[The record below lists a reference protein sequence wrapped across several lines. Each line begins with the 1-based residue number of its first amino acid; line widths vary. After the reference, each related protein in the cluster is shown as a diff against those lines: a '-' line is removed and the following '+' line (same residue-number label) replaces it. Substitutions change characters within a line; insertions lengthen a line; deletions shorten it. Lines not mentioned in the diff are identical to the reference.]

1 MRRALFQR
9 RLRFRGVLRART
21 RLPPPGTTADLRSVR
36 FSARPRPAGLRRVLP
51 AVRSVPWRKCRRLP
65 SWLRSRSCFESD
77 RHVWDGRW
85 VPFPKGTRTEPRKGT
100 DSLSKG
106 ERTGWERERSSGRVS
121 LRDAIPKGDW
131 GSETDRTGMDP
142 PGQPE
147 WVEKGEKERDA
158 SGRGGGQAPRPRWT
172 KVQAKEGVEDGQR
185 SQGSCR
191 YPRAV
196 RGDA

>member
-1 MRRALFQR
+1 ME
-9 RLRFRGVLRART
+9 
-21 RLPPPGTTADLRSVR
+21 
-36 FSARPRPAGLRRVLP
+36 
-51 AVRSVPWRKCRRLP
+51 
-65 SWLRSRSCFESD
+65 CFERGHGSRHLVPQLIYD
-77 RHVWDGRW
+77 RCDSLQGHGLQVCGGFFQQCDQSRGGSAGDFHRGFDRDRASNLI
-85 VPFPKGTRTEPRKGT
+85 VTCGMGGGSPFPQGTRTEPRKGT

-142 PGQPE
+142 PGQPG

-158 SGRGGGQAPRPRWT
+158 SGRGGGQAPGPRWT